1 MRNPE
6 IFLKAFKVSRKYKM
20 YAWLLA
26 ILIITIGIYLSIIKD
41 DWVILARAG
50 ALIVILSL
58 SLESTGIIQKLINR
72 IISTTKELTREIV
85 LMQVKRNTNLY
96 GNSDNRTEDDINK
109 ISEKEL
115 NRRIERTQLLIEK
128 TMYRDLRKTEFSIAT
143 LGTLLW
149 GFADLIGC
157 YI

>member
-1 MRNPE
+1 
-6 IFLKAFKVSRKYKM
+6 M

-72 IISTTKELTREIV
+72 IISTTKRA
-85 LMQVKRNTNLY
+85 N
-96 GNSDNRTEDDINK
+96 
-109 ISEKEL
+109 
-115 NRRIERTQLLIEK
+115 
-128 TMYRDLRKTEFSIAT
+128 
-143 LGTLLW
+143 
-149 GFADLIGC
+149 
-157 YI
+157 